1 MIAGHSMK
9 VGICTPEL
17 CRLSTPPLYI
27 ASMPSMPRNQ
37 LAPNTPK
44 TARPLHPAKWNN
56 CQQPFT
62 SQMSPVMFLLAPSC
76 TLKSQACARYP
87 TQRHTHAWQHNTKAE
102 CSCMIAGH
110 SMKVG
115 ICTPELCR
123 LSTPPLHCLHAE
135 HGTKPT
141 CSKHPQNSTATSP
154 SKMEQQSTAVHNSDV
169 PCHVFAGP

>member
-1 MIAGHSMK
+1 M
-9 VGICTPEL
+9 L
-17 CRLSTPPLYI
+17 
-27 ASMPSMPRNQ
+27 SMPRNQ

-76 TLKSQACARYP
+76 TLKSQASASYR
-87 TQRHTHAWQHNTKAE
+87 TQLHTHAWQQNTKANTPSSYKHHSE
-102 CSCMIAGH
+102 CKVCMIAGH
-110 SMKVG
+110 SVKVG

-135 HGTKPT
+135 HAPKPT

-154 SKMEQQSTAVHNSDV
+154 SKPEQLSTAVHKSDV